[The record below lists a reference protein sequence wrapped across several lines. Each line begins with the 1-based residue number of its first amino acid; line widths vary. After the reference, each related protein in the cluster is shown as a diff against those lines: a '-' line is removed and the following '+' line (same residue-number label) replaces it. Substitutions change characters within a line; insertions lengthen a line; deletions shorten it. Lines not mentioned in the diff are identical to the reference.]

1 LKCGVIANNTTTTI
15 EWLSILDNPGKPA
28 PELAEKLTQYST
40 LIVLEFLTSTPC
52 LPPSLCLQRE
62 SGDTAERHM
71 KNPRARLHFLYTCL
85 ILDPDDT
92 IGPWLIAGPFS
103 LMPLNNMTTSWPVAA
118 TQTRTRVTQPYV

>member
-40 LIVLEFLTSTPC
+40 VIVLEFLPAC
-52 LPPSLCLQRE
+52 LRVYVYRE
-62 SGDTAERHM
+62 SPGTQLKES
-71 KNPRARLHFLYTCL
+71 HFLYTCL

-92 IGPWLIAGPFS
+92 IG
-103 LMPLNNMTTSWPVAA
+103 
-118 TQTRTRVTQPYV
+118 